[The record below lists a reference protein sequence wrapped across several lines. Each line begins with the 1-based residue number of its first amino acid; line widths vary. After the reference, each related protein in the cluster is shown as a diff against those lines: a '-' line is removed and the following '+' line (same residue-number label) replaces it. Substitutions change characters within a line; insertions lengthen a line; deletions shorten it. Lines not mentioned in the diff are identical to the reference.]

1 VILID
6 QHRSYLYEAVMEGIE
21 LVTFVN
27 TQVIPVC
34 IFLIMMGMG
43 LSLVFADFK
52 RVLKYPKAVGIGLTN
67 QLLLLPIIGF
77 ALANIMPLEPEYAV
91 GVMLLVLCPGGTT
104 SNMFTHLA
112 KGDVALSV
120 TMTAVA
126 SLITVF
132 TIPVILNLSLVHFMG
147 QGNEFKLPI
156 IATMFSLMKLT
167 IVPIALGM
175 IIKAYFPNFANSTQV
190 HVSRFGILFLTLL
203 IVFLTYIQKDIVV
216 SAFIAAGPVSII
228 LNLSTMALGYYTSK
242 WFGLSIPQ
250 RTSITIEVGLQNST
264 LSMFMALTLLAN
276 YKMSFTPAIYTLI
289 MLFTAGVLMKF
300 LRIKAK
306 ATLQKNSDGN
316 LNVEQTN

>member
-1 VILID
+1 
-6 QHRSYLYEAVMEGIE
+6 MEDIE

-27 TQVIPVC
+27 SQVIPVC

-43 LSLVFADFK
+43 LSLVTDDFK
-52 RVLKYPKAVGIGLTN
+52 RVLKYPKAVAIGLTN

-104 SNMFTHLA
+104 SNMFSHLA

-132 TIPVILNLSLVHFMG
+132 TIPVVLNYSLIHFMG
-147 QGNEFKLPI
+147 QGNEFQLPI
-156 IATMFSLMKLT
+156 LTTMFSLMKLT
-167 IVPIALGM
+167 IVPILLGM
-175 IIKAYFPNFANSTQV
+175 LIRQYAPKIAESTQV

-203 IVFLTYIQKDIVV
+203 IIFLTYVQQDIVIP
-216 SAFIAAGPVSII
+216 ALIAAGPVSII
-228 LNLSTMALGYYTSK
+228 LNISTMLLGYYSSK
-242 WFGLSIPQ
+242 WFGLNLAQ

-276 YKMSFTPAIYTLI
+276 YKMSFTPAIYTLT
-289 MLFTAGVLMKF
+289 MLFTAGILAGMLNSKYFKSKNNGEALVD
-300 LRIKAK
+300 KA
-306 ATLQKNSDGN
+306 
-316 LNVEQTN
+316 